1 MKIGQLE
8 DIIERLNNELR
19 VPKNLGKPE
28 SLRCLEICT
37 LYYREIKEIVKKSE
51 FASIDEEIH
60 FFKKIKPLI
69 TSKYFYYLK
78 VYKIEMATPMSST
91 DVKIRYYKEEI
102 AKLDNYTKG
111 HADFCKYIRR
121 DATYLDHIYFT
132 RGNKSPELFT
142 NYQVIDFEEEFAT
155 SHGFVL
161 ARILASERLY
171 IYLRKKIQL
180 LENNYAIVDNLLSPI
195 KWKGSKANLVV
206 LMYGLIETGQVESDI
221 STLANQLQKLFD
233 IELKDIYRIWADVK
247 TRKKELFPWLRE
259 MVERLEERARE

>member
-1 MKIGQLE
+1 
-8 DIIERLNNELR
+8 
-19 VPKNLGKPE
+19 
-28 SLRCLEICT
+28 
-37 LYYREIKEIVKKSE
+37 
-51 FASIDEEIH
+51 
-60 FFKKIKPLI
+60 
-69 TSKYFYYLK
+69 
-78 VYKIEMATPMSST
+78 MAMPMSST
-91 DVKIRYYKEEI
+91 DVKIRYYREEVT
-102 AKLDNYTKG
+102 KLDNYTKS

-121 DATYLDHIYFT
+121 GATYLDHIYFT

-161 ARILASERLY
+161 ARILASENLY

-206 LMYGLIETGQVESDI
+206 LMYGLIETEQVECDI

-233 IELKDIYRIWADVK
+233 IDLKDIYRIWADVK
-247 TRKKELFPWLRE
+247 TRKKELFPWLNE
-259 MVERLEERARE
+259 LVAKLEERARE